1 MGLREEKKAKT
12 KKRISDL
19 ATGLFIEKGF
29 ANVTVAEIAQK
40 AEVSVPTLFNYFPTK
55 ESFVFDEDEERE
67 KNFLEAVLHRKKGT
81 SVLEALLE
89 HSLKSSAFKPEY
101 MENSRSFRNLVQS
114 TPELSAYERQSS
126 MRYEKSLAD
135 VIQKEA
141 SKKLQRVQAEAI
153 ARFLLDAFHR
163 AIDSPNPK
171 ATLISLFKLI
181 QEGWTE

>member
-19 ATGLFIEKGF
+19 ATGLFIKKGF

-67 KNFLEAVLHRKKGT
+67 KSFIDAILHRKKGT
-81 SVLEALLE
+81 SILDALQE
-89 HSLKSSAFKPEY
+89 HVLKSSAFIPEY
-101 MENSRSFRNLVQS
+101 LQNYQSFRELIKS
-114 TPELSAYERQSS
+114 TPELSNYERLIL

-135 VIQKEA
+135 ILQKE
-141 SKKLQRVQAEAI
+141 SSRKLQRTQAEAI
-153 ARFLLDAFHR
+153 AHFLLDAFYR
-163 AIDSPNPK
+163 AIDSSNPK
-171 ATLISLFKLI
+171 ATLVSLFKMI
-181 QEGWTE
+181 REGWNE